1 MIRSFP
7 TTLMQDP
14 VFRLRT
20 PDARL
25 VLFTLW
31 MHPSNHLS
39 GLFVLDLDHLALDV
53 RLPIERAT
61 PALRELTDHGLV
73 LRHAPLDQIWLPRM
87 AALLGNLEN
96 GDAPVHK
103 AVSKYVHG
111 LVPSTLCHRVLDSL
125 SIPYRHS
132 ADLPDLCAWLPA
144 EGCSVPPVT
153 PSDTLST
160 RVPDRVLS
168 VSVSGLDSGSGTGSE
183 KTTSGVAAQP
193 DVAPPSKRPDDAKA
207 AAREAARIAK
217 EAAKA
222 AKAQEKQQARE
233 KREKERAVAK
243 EAGAAMVRSHGST
256 LYLSYRDAFLRR
268 YHTEPLRDAKT
279 NAHFARIAKRTIEGR
294 PADVS
299 REDAI
304 VEASRVCSAY
314 LRSSMPLYLQSN
326 HAPGLL
332 EKDWHK
338 LLTEHRTGRPIT
350 PQMAH
355 RSEADTKREEANQ
368 RFFEQFDQQ
377 LAALS
382 VPAKPKAPP
391 EREPTRD
398 ELEELFRR

>member
-53 RLPIERAT
+53 RLPLERST

-73 LRHAPLDQIWLPRM
+73 LRHAPLDQLWLPRM
-87 AALLGNLEN
+87 AALLGNLGN

-125 SIPYRHS
+125 SIPYRNA

-144 EGCSVPPVT
+144 DGCFVPPVT
-153 PSDTLST
+153 PSYTLSN

-168 VSVSGLDSGSGTGSE
+168 VSGSGIDSGSGTGSE
-183 KTTSGVAAQP
+183 KITSGVAAQP
-193 DVAPPSKRPDDAKA
+193 DVAPPSKLAAEKA
-207 AAREAARIAK
+207 AAREASRLAR
-217 EAAKA
+217 EAQKDAKA
-222 AKAQEKQQARE
+222 KAKQDAQERRARE
-233 KREKERAVAK
+233 RAEAK
-243 EAGAAMVRSHGST
+243 EAGATVLRSHGST
-256 LYLSYRDAFLRR
+256 LFLSYRDAFLRR

-294 PADVS
+294 PEHVS
-299 REDAI
+299 QDDAI
-304 VEASRVCSAY
+304 TEASRVCSAY
-314 LRSSMPLYLQSN
+314 LMSSMPLYLQSN
-326 HAPGLL
+326 HTPGLL

-350 PQMAH
+350 PQLAH
-355 RSEADTKREEANQ
+355 RSDADTKREEANQ
-368 RFFEQFDQQ
+368 RFFEQFDEK
-377 LAALS
+377 LAAIATPS
-382 VPAKPKAPP
+382 RAKPLP

>member
-53 RLPIERAT
+53 RLPLERST

-73 LRHAPLDQIWLPRM
+73 LRHAPLDQLWLPRM
-87 AALLGNLEN
+87 ASLLGNLGN

-111 LVPSTLCHRVLDSL
+111 LVPSTLCHRVLDTL
-125 SIPYRHS
+125 SIPYRHA

-153 PSDTLST
+153 PSDTLSN

-183 KTTSGVAAQP
+183 KITSGVAAQP
-193 DVAPPSKRPDDAKA
+193 DVAPPSKRAAEKA
-207 AAREAARIAK
+207 AAREAAKLAR
-217 EAAKA
+217 EADKA
-222 AKAQEKQQARE
+222 AKAQAKQEAQERRE
-233 KREKERAVAK
+233 RERAEAK
-243 EAGAAMVRSHGST
+243 EAGAVVLRSHGST
-256 LYLSYRDAFLRR
+256 LFLSYRDAFLRR

-294 PADVS
+294 PEDVS
-299 REDAI
+299 QEDAI
-304 VEASRVCSAY
+304 MEASRVCSAY

-338 LLTEHRTGRPIT
+338 LLTEHRTGRPFT

-382 VPAKPKAPP
+382 VPEKTKAPP

>member
-53 RLPIERAT
+53 RLPLERST

-73 LRHAPLDQIWLPRM
+73 LRHAPLDQLWLPRM
-87 AALLGNLEN
+87 AALLGNLGN

-125 SIPYRHS
+125 SIPYRNA
-132 ADLPDLCAWLPA
+132 ADLPELCAWLPTD
-144 EGCSVPPVT
+144 GCSVPQVT

-168 VSVSGLDSGSGTGSE
+168 VSVSVSGSGSGTGSE
-183 KTTSGVAAQP
+183 KITSGVAAQP
-193 DVAPPSKRPDDAKA
+193 DVAPLSKLAAEKA
-207 AAREAARIAK
+207 AARA
-217 EAAKA
+217 AAKLA
-222 AKAQEKQQARE
+222 REGAKAQAKQEAQERRARE
-233 KREKERAVAK
+233 RAEAK
-243 EAGAAMVRSHGST
+243 EAGATVLRSHGST
-256 LYLSYRDAFLRR
+256 LFLSYRDAFLRR

-294 PADVS
+294 PDHVS
-299 REDAI
+299 QDDSI
-304 VEASRVCSAY
+304 MEASRVCSSY
-314 LRSSMPLYLQSN
+314 LMSSMPLYLQSN
-326 HAPGLL
+326 HTPGLL

-350 PQMAH
+350 PQLAH
-355 RSEADTKREEANQ
+355 RSDADTKREEANQ
-368 RFFEQFDQQ
+368 RFFEQFDEK
-377 LAALS
+377 LAAIATPS
-382 VPAKPKAPP
+382 RAKPLP

>member
-53 RLPIERAT
+53 RLPLERST

-73 LRHAPLDQIWLPRM
+73 LRHAPLDQLWLPRM
-87 AALLGNLEN
+87 AALLGNLGN

-125 SIPYRHS
+125 SIPYRNA

-144 EGCSVPPVT
+144 DGCSVPQVT

-168 VSVSGLDSGSGTGSE
+168 VSGSGIDSGSGTGSE
-183 KTTSGVAAQP
+183 KITSGVAAQP
-193 DVAPPSKRPDDAKA
+193 DVAPPSKLAAEKAASREASRLAREAQKDAKA
-207 AAREAARIAK
+207 KAKQEARERR
-217 EAAKA
+217 
-222 AKAQEKQQARE
+222 ARE
-233 KREKERAVAK
+233 RAEAK
-243 EAGAAMVRSHGST
+243 EAGATVLRSHGST
-256 LYLSYRDAFLRR
+256 LFLSYRDAFLRR

-294 PADVS
+294 PEHVS
-299 REDAI
+299 QDDAI
-304 VEASRVCSAY
+304 TEASRVCSAY
-314 LRSSMPLYLQSN
+314 LMSSMPLYLQSN
-326 HAPGLL
+326 HTPGLL

-350 PQMAH
+350 PQLAH
-355 RSEADTKREEANQ
+355 RSDADTKREEANQ
-368 RFFEQFDQQ
+368 RFFEQFDAK
-377 LAALS
+377 LAAVATPS
-382 VPAKPKAPP
+382 RAKPLP